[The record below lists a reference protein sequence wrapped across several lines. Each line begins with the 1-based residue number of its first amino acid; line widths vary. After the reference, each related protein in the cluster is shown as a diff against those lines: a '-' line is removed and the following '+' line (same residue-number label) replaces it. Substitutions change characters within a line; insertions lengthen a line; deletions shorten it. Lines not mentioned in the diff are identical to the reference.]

1 MITKAQLKEELPV
14 VIIYLL
20 FQIPLI
26 IFLDFSLSLTVII
39 FSILLYQIYLAAF
52 FFLIYVFR
60 YNIEKKLR
68 SEKWNKKN

>member
-68 SEKWNKKN
+68 SEK